1 MVPGRRIYFR
11 KARGSTGKQHPA
23 PAQSSDFCN
32 LGNDTAKTN
41 SRPIPPGML
50 TGLIPFVTDMDRAGT
65 ARHDRLLRHLGIND
79 IAGIYSQ
86 LGRPIVSPLV
96 GIDDALLSNGAVFVV
111 CVLASWNCIT
121 LGRTRPVTVD

>member
-11 KARGSTGKQHPA
+11 KARASTGKQHPA

-50 TGLIPFVTDMDRAGT
+50 PGLIPFVTDMDRPVQPAITGCFAT
-65 ARHDRLLRHLGIND
+65 
-79 IAGIYSQ
+79 S
-86 LGRPIVSPLV
+86 
-96 GIDDALLSNGAVFVV
+96 
-111 CVLASWNCIT
+111 ASMI
-121 LGRTRPVTVD
+121 